1 MTFIEA
7 LILGV
12 LQGITEFLPIS
23 SSGHLVLGETFL
35 GLEVESLKSFDVV
48 VHMGTLA
55 AIVIY
60 FWRDVVGLFKG
71 LFAFIGIYKISARLR
86 EYQKLVGYIILA
98 SVPAVLAGLF
108 LEDTIDFLFRDAL
121 YVGLWMIIVGEI
133 FILSE
138 GVLKKFKKEVQ
149 MGWFQA
155 LIIGLAQAVA
165 LIPGVS
171 RSGST
176 IAAGLFQGVTR
187 EKAARF
193 SFLMAM
199 PVIFGAGLLTLVKE
213 MKGGGFDLELVPL
226 VVGFVASMLAGF
238 AAVYFL
244 MKFLKTHTLKAFAI
258 YLFVVGGVTV
268 VWYLFFST

>member
-1 MTFIEA
+1 MNFLDA
-7 LILGV
+7 LLLGI

-35 GLEVESLKSFDVV
+35 GLDVENLKSFDVV

-71 LFAFIGIYKISARLR
+71 LFAFIGVYKISPRLR
-86 EYQKLVGYIILA
+86 EYQKLIGFIILA

-108 LEDTIDFLFRDAL
+108 LEDAIDFLFRDAL
-121 YVGLWMIIVGEI
+121 YVGLWMIIVGEV
-133 FILSE
+133 FILAEAIS
-138 GVLKKFKKEVQ
+138 KRFKKEVQ
-149 MGWFQA
+149 IGWLQA
-155 LIIGLAQAVA
+155 LIIGLAQAAA
-165 LIPGVS
+165 LIPGIS

-176 IAAGLFQGVTR
+176 IAAGLFQGATR
-187 EKAARF
+187 ERAARF

-199 PVIFGAGLLTLVKE
+199 PVIFGAGLLTVVKE

-226 VVGFVASMLAGF
+226 VVGFVSSMLAGLG
-238 AAVYFL
+238 AVYFL

-258 YLFVVGGVTV
+258 YLFIVGGATAILH
-268 VWYLFFST
+268 LF